1 MREHSETVMDP
12 NTKVDITDTSKDD
25 FANFFSNV
33 REYSMLIDD
42 TYTVSDLVSVTEPTK
57 FEQ

>member
-33 REYSMLIDD
+33 REYSMFIDD